1 MHYNNIHDGK
11 NDIKGLSFSKE
22 TDLELYA
29 KSYTSVMFV
38 KTCWLIQLTVVHF
51 TMLIIF

>member
-1 MHYNNIHDGK
+1 MIAFMMRK
-11 NDIKGLSFSKE
+11 NDIKGVRFSKE

-29 KSYTSVMFV
+29 KSQTSAMFV
-38 KTCWLIQLTVVHF
+38 KTCWLRQLSFMHF